1 MQSTSLYLDPDSWDL
16 TLNANGALKTV
27 SNPYSIAQDVACALK
42 TVLGECYFDNTIG
55 IPYYEQLL
63 GRPVTISTVISK
75 LKTESERLST
85 VKSANVTLVPDRSTR
100 VTKGYITIT
109 DTNSES
115 STLVL

>member
-1 MQSTSLYLDPDSWDL
+1 MQSTSLYLDPDSWDI
-16 TLNANGALKTV
+16 TFDANGSLKTV

-42 TVLGECYFDNTIG
+42 TVYGECYFDNTIG
-55 IPYYEQLL
+55 VPYYDQLL
-63 GRPVTISTVISK
+63 GRPVTTSAVISK
-75 LKTESERLST
+75 LKSEAERLST
-85 VKSANVTLVPDRSTR
+85 VKSVNVTLVPDRTTR